1 MNLAWRTL
9 NHDIM
14 KSSFPLSVCNCLVTH
29 LGASDSLTT
38 MVLYKSIYLLTYYYL
53 LQSYVSDKS
62 CLSVHHAVVYFSRS
76 EDRDLT
82 ASLNGQTN
90 VADFDNAIYFT
101 GTPVDDTDNDE
112 VGIIVNT

>member
-38 MVLYKSIYLLTYYYL
+38 MVLYKSIYLLTYL
-53 LQSYVSDKS
+53 LITICCSPMFLTK
-62 CLSVHHAVVYFSRS
+62 AVFLCIMLLYIFPAVR
-76 EDRDLT
+76 
-82 ASLNGQTN
+82 
-90 VADFDNAIYFT
+90 
-101 GTPVDDTDNDE
+101 
-112 VGIIVNT
+112 IVI

>member
-1 MNLAWRTL
+1 
-9 NHDIM
+9 M

-62 CLSVHHAVVYFSRS
+62 CLSVHHAVVHFSRS

-90 VADFDNAIYFT
+90 VVDFDNAIYFT